1 MRFASRS
8 LRISN
13 EFKPTL
19 FDSVV
24 LKVPSL
30 VVLGL
35 TGKFGV
41 HSRQVEIA
49 ATGFLF
55 FLAWPNL
62 PEDTCMDYCL
72 ADDYTI
78 QE

>member
-30 VVLGL
+30 LVLGL

-41 HSRQVEIA
+41 HSRQVEIT

-55 FLAWPNL
+55 FLVL
-62 PEDTCMDYCL
+62 LTTKSGL
-72 ADDYTI
+72 I
-78 QE
+78 SLRILV